1 MHLHRARVATV
12 CVSRIARV
20 RLQEQRIKGGG
31 GGGHSHRVGSHSNQS
46 AVNGQEGAV
55 NSQSELLQSTVN
67 CHGMANLG
75 GVMYA
80 VANCKLQKDLLEVLT
95 SSRSY
100 DYPIYGSAPPPPPSP
115 KMQIVL
121 V

>member
-12 CVSRIARV
+12 CVLRIARF
-20 RLQEQRIKGGG
+20 RTKNQGGGG

-80 VANCKLQKDLLEVLT
+80 VKGLKLAWLWSNCKLQIAKRPA
-95 SSRSY
+95 RSF
-100 DYPIYGSAPPPPPSP
+100 DQQS
-115 KMQIVL
+115 QL
-121 V
+121 